1 MRPSAA
7 LARHGGIAALGAAA
21 WAIAF
26 MAHMSE
32 PAAFDF
38 VALYAGA
45 RLVATGRGGLVT
57 DATALLEV
65 ERDTLPARTVLL
77 NNPNVPALSGLLA
90 PIGALPYDVAFVVML
105 TLSTVALV
113 AATLLMAPLARTE
126 QRGRLLIFAILAPPS
141 LIALLQGQTTPLV
154 LLGVAASLRT
164 TGLTSGLL
172 LGVVAFR
179 PQLLPLLALATIR
192 DRSRALGLLTACAA
206 VALASMLVAGPE
218 GLSRYPERLAYAAA
232 ETGINEISLPALARR
247 AGLDPLSAL
256 AGGALLTALGALFV
270 VRSAHPVA
278 TGVVGALL
286 AAPHALLHDVVFAYP
301 AAARAAAHTHAAW
314 GYGLAATA
322 GTIAQLLGVPVMQ
335 VILGLLIVATLR
347 RPGRHP

>member
-1 MRPSAA
+1 
-7 LARHGGIAALGAAA
+7 
-21 WAIAF
+21 
-26 MAHMSE
+26 MAHRSE

-113 AATLLMAPLARTE
+113 AATLLMAPLARVE

-172 LGVVAFR
+172 LGAVAFR
-179 PQLLPLLALATIR
+179 PQLLPLLALATLR
-192 DRSRALGLLTACAA
+192 DRSRALGLLIACAS
-206 VALASMLVAGPE
+206 VALASLLVAGPE
-218 GLSRYPERLAYAAA
+218 GLARYPERLAYAAA
-232 ETGINEISLPALARR
+232 EVGRNEISLPGLARR
-247 AGLDPLSAL
+247 LGVDASSAL
-256 AGGALLTALGALFV
+256 AATAALTAVAGLVL
-270 VRSAHPVA
+270 VRAHRPVA
-278 TGVVGALL
+278 QGAVASLL
-286 AAPHALLHDVVFAYP
+286 VAPHALLHDVLFAYP
-301 AAARAAAHTHAAW
+301 AIARAATSTPVTWAW
-314 GYGLAATA
+314 GVAASAATV
-322 GTIAQLLGVPVMQ
+322 AQLLGAPAMQ
-335 VILGLLIVATLR
+335 LVLGLLLLVALR
-347 RPGRHP
+347 VRSGAGEAA